1 MAEQKTAK
9 KKKAES
15 TAEVVVDE
23 FGREEYWAGTKN
35 GCPKHNLSI
44 KGITFARTT
53 DQVTQ
58 PTGSL
63 KTHRRSY
70 AGGIVR
76 LTSDEAKGLRDA
88 VKTKVVVTKG
98 RARIALAKEF
108 GRGSSTK
115 PLADYLYLVRLADA
129 VKLVGPHWRDEE
141 PPAMSA

>member
-1 MAEQKTAK
+1 MPEAKTAK

-35 GCPKHNLSI
+35 GCPNHNLSI
-44 KGITFARTT
+44 KGITFARMT
-53 DQVTQ
+53 DQVTH

-76 LTSDEAKGLRDA
+76 LTSDEANGLRDA
-88 VKTKVVVTKG
+88 VKTKVVTTKG

-115 PLADYLYLVRLADA
+115 PLGDYLYLVRLADA